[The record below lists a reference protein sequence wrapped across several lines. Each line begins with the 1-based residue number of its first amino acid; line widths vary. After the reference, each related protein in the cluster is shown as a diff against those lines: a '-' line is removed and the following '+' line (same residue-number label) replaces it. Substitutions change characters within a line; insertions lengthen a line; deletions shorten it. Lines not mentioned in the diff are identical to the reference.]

1 MLDLKR
7 EYVDLWIAV
16 DRCFF
21 LSRPP
26 PIQNWSPNQNLG
38 TPSVVSQNGPL
49 LKSPPTYLGLKV
61 HNLQILQIV
70 DLPGMST
77 KSIMPFHN
85 VDPILVHRLSQG
97 QQNWHHGLIFAK

>member
-38 TPSVVSQNGPL
+38 TPSVGIQNESLKLTLTCLELDVS
-49 LKSPPTYLGLKV
+49 T
-61 HNLQILQIV
+61 LQILQSG
-70 DLPGMST
+70 DMPGMST
-77 KSIMPFHN
+77 SSIMPFHN
-85 VDPILVHRLSQG
+85 HVSKMVH
-97 QQNWHHGLIFAK
+97 